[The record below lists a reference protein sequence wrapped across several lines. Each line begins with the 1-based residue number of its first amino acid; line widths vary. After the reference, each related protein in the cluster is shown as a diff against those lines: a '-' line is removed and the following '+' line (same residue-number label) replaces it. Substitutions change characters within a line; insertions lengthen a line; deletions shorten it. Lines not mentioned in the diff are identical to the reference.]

1 MPDGMSC
8 VSPGFSSSGASMQ
21 ARKSTPAEPC
31 VAYCGS
37 GYSRPMR
44 GSRMGTSSRRRAPVA
59 CAPSAGMSGTL
70 GLRSERAGLVARLI
84 TLGDDFDQ
92 LPCQG
97 QLARECELALA
108 AAGPVDRQCVLVL
121 VERQPLADLVG
132 CDHVEVLAGQFG
144 ERVALDVLGFGRE
157 TDQERWRLGARDRR
171 EHVGSACQRQTHR
184 VARLLDL
191 LVGDLVRAVIGNRGR
206 GDEDVRA
213 DEIAAYGFE

>member
-1 MPDGMSC
+1 SVG
-8 VSPGFSSSGASMQ
+8 
-21 ARKSTPAEPC
+21 
-31 VAYCGS
+31 VACWGS
-37 GYSRPMR
+37 GYARPRR
-44 GSRMGTSSRRRAPVA
+44 GSRMRTSSRWRAPAA

-70 GLRSERAGLVARLI
+70 GLRRERAGLVARLI

-97 QLARECELALA
+97 QIARECDLGLA

-157 TDQERWRLGARDRR
+157 TDQERRRLGA
-171 EHVGSACQRQTHR
+171 
-184 VARLLDL
+184 
-191 LVGDLVRAVIGNRGR
+191 
-206 GDEDVRA
+206 
-213 DEIAAYGFE
+213 